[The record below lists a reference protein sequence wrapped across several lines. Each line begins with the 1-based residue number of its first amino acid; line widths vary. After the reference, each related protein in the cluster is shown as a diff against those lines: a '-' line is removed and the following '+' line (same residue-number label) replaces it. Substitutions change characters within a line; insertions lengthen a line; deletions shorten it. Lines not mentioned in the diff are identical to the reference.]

1 MKIEKLI
8 ENLNKVT
15 EEFEVQIPT
24 EEQLDQI
31 YDAINILNRAEWFV
45 KEQKDADVL
54 IEAQKILRSVLNKYT
69 K

>member
-15 EEFEVQIPT
+15 EEFEVQVPT
-24 EEQLDQI
+24 EAQLDQI

-54 IEAQKILRSVLNKYT
+54 IEAQKILKSVLNKYT

>member
-15 EEFEVQIPT
+15 EEFEVQVPT

-54 IEAQKILRSVLNKYT
+54 IEAQKILKSVLNKYT

>member
-54 IEAQKILRSVLNKYT
+54 IEAQKILKSVLNKYT

>member
-1 MKIEKLI
+1 MEIKKLV
-8 ENLNKVT
+8 EQLNKIN
-15 EEFEVQIPT
+15 EEFEVQVPT

-54 IEAQKILRSVLNKYT
+54 IEAQKILKSVLNKYT

>member
-15 EEFEVQIPT
+15 KEFEVQVPT

-54 IEAQKILRSVLNKYT
+54 IEAQKILKSVLNKYT